1 MKKITII
8 TVVYN
13 DLDGIRKTM
22 DSVFSQ
28 TYPNVQYVVV
38 DGGSNDGTYDEI
50 RKHLN
55 KIDKVLHERD
65 EGVYDAMNKAI
76 DMSEGEYVIFMNSSD
91 SFYATNTVEL
101 AVNLIGEEQKEAYY
115 GDHILLSESGIQRYI
130 KTPQTLGDLWKKM
143 PICHQTLFVKLSWH
157 KKNLFDINNIASD
170 YEVVCKLHK
179 DDKIK
184 KLDLPIAIYLE
195 GGISE
200 KSILISTWERF
211 KLAKKFRLHSQFFV
225 FFYYSILMMY
235 LFSKFK
241 ILRILK
247 RK

>member
-28 TYPNVQYVVV
+28 TYPNIQYVVV

-50 RKHLN
+50 QKHLN
-55 KIDKVLHERD
+55 NIDKVLHERD

-91 SFYATNTVEL
+91 SFYASNTVQL
-101 AVNLIGEEQKEAYY
+101 AVDLIGEEEKEAYY
-115 GDHILLSESGIQRYI
+115 GDHILLSENDTERYI
-130 KTPQTLGDLWKKM
+130 KTPQALGDLWKKM

-157 KKNLFDINNIASD
+157 KKNLFDIKNIASD
-170 YEVVCKLHK
+170 YEVICKLYK

-195 GGISE
+195 GGLSE

-211 KLAKKFRLHSQFFV
+211 KLAKKFGLHSKFFI
-225 FFYYSILMMY
+225 FFYYSILMLY

>member
-50 RKHLN
+50 RNHLN

-157 KKNLFDINNIASD
+157 KKKPF
-170 YEVVCKLHK
+170 
-179 DDKIK
+179 
-184 KLDLPIAIYLE
+184 
-195 GGISE
+195 
-200 KSILISTWERF
+200 
-211 KLAKKFRLHSQFFV
+211 
-225 FFYYSILMMY
+225 
-235 LFSKFK
+235 
-241 ILRILK
+241 
-247 RK
+247 